1 VVSLTHTALMV
12 ERMATT
18 ELARRDLLE
27 FIGYTK
33 ADYQA
38 ARHHVLL
45 CELAQRLVY
54 GRNQR
59 IIINLPPRHGKSEIF
74 SIRLPAFYLGAHP
87 EKQIIHTSYALSL
100 SNEFSRQ
107 VRSLIRDDYRYRRLF
122 PKTMLDPERQRIDD
136 WKTTAGGGWLGR
148 GVEGGISGHGGDLI
162 LGDDLHKEGDER
174 SPDTLR
180 ATAEWYASALRTRLM
195 PGGNIGIIHTRW
207 HTRDMTG
214 SLLAKELEN
223 EFADKWEI
231 FTLPAIAG
239 ENDALGRA
247 PGEPLWAERYDLA
260 ALKAIESNSDYYW
273 QALYQQQPLNEI
285 GALFERQDFR
295 RYNDDQETVIGRA
308 AWCFDLALSEKES
321 ADYSAVGRWMY
332 DKASGNLFVS
342 QIHRLHESFPQV
354 KAKIHQWMDIYK
366 DDDFCFPAHM
376 LELVAMQE
384 LKHERPH
391 DAHRIKTVEQKGD
404 KHERA
409 AVLASRVRNGQVFVE
424 WTVTGDKFINEHV
437 NFPDQ
442 FDDMVDM
449 SSVASHHF
457 GLKQEYLALIG
468 YSKDEQLQRELI
480 ARTKRNTEAANLLRR
495 VGNG

>member
-1 VVSLTHTALMV
+1 VALLTHTALMV
-12 ERMATT
+12 EKMATT

-33 ADYQA
+33 PDYEA
-38 ARHHVLL
+38 AKHHVLL

-54 GRNQR
+54 GKNQR

-74 SIRLPAFYLGAHP
+74 SIRLPAFYLGVHP

-107 VRSLIRDDYRYRRLF
+107 VRSLIRDDFRYWRLF
-122 PKTMLDPERQRIDD
+122 PATMLDPERQRIDD
-136 WKTTAGGGWLGR
+136 WKTTKGGGWLGR

-174 SPDTLR
+174 SPETLR

-207 HTRDMTG
+207 HTRDITG
-214 SLLAKELEN
+214 SLLARAMETAT
-223 EFADKWEI
+223 ADQWEV

-239 ENDALGRA
+239 ENDPLGRA
-247 PGEPLWAERYDLA
+247 PGEALWAERYSIADLN
-260 ALKAIESNSDYYW
+260 AIEANSDYYW

-285 GALFERQDFR
+285 GALFERPDFN
-295 RYNDDQETVIGRA
+295 RYTPDNHSINRP

-321 ADYSAVGRWMY
+321 ADYSTVGRWMY
-332 DKASGNLFVS
+332 DKASGRVFVS
-342 QIHRLHESFPQV
+342 NIARLHESFPLV
-354 KAKIHQWMDIYK
+354 KSKIHQWMNEYP
-366 DDDFCFPAHM
+366 DDDFCFPAHL

-384 LKHERPH
+384 LKHERPN
-391 DAHRIKTVEQKGD
+391 DWHRIKTVEQKGD

-409 AVLASRVRNGQVFVE
+409 AIFAARVKSGQAYVE
-424 WTVTGDKFINEHV
+424 DTPMGDKFINEHV
-437 NFPDQ
+437 DFPGE
-442 FDDMVDM
+442 FDDFVDM
-449 SSVASHHF
+449 SSVACHHF
-457 GLKQEYLALIG
+457 GLREELRALIG
-468 YSKDEQLQRELI
+468 YSKDEQRQRELLERQHK
-480 ARTKRNTEAANLLRR
+480 AQEAATMLRR
-495 VGNG
+495 FGNA